1 MQLFSEF
8 CNEFIELRRNVH
20 NRRSVRIE
28 NLWRAELEKNSRASE
43 IDSLERKM
51 KSLLVVWCLLAIV
64 SNKITTSVPPLP
76 NIINFLERGG
86 ESLRRELPDQ
96 TDLRSEYDFIIV
108 GAGSAGC
115 VVANR
120 LSENPNWNV
129 LLIEAGQHENL
140 LMDVPMLVHFLQGYS
155 VNWAYKT
162 EPSKNYCLGM
172 NNNQW

>member
-1 MQLFSEF
+1 
-8 CNEFIELRRNVH
+8 
-20 NRRSVRIE
+20 
-28 NLWRAELEKNSRASE
+28 
-43 IDSLERKM
+43 M
-51 KSLLVVWCLLAIV
+51 KSLLVVWCLLAVRI
-64 SNKITTSVPPLP
+64 STSPPPLP
-76 NIINFLERGG
+76 NIIKFLENGG

-96 TDLRSEYDFIIV
+96 PELRSDYDFIIV

-120 LSENPNWNV
+120 LSENPKWKI

-140 LMDVPMLVHFLQGYS
+140 LMDVPMLVHFLQGYG
-155 VNWAYKT
+155 VNWSYKT